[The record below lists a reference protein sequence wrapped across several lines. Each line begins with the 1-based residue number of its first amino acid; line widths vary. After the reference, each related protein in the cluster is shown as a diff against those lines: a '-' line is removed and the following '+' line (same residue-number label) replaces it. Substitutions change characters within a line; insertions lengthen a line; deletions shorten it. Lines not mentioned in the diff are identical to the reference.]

1 MDLKEHHMS
10 EDGGIFLA
18 SFLRATIEYVNSI
31 MKSDSNGGLRIVNTT
46 QYSINPMSRRVVL
59 QTKPIKVGSAAF
71 SIRFFIDKDLQMVQV
86 RLIELGD
93 DADSYKMGM
102 DLGTQ
107 YIDLDVSNVSSIETV
122 TGSRYS
128 SMTKLPETLNLIST
142 QINNGYKSVYDVVS
156 DIIRT
161 TVEYAYRAV
170 SSKQVTGNGMYP
182 LPNGMNVDY
191 IFANNGNVRCN
202 IAFGDVLARSVKLD
216 ALFI

>member
-1 MDLKEHHMS
+1 MDIKEHHMS

-31 MKSDSNGGLRIVNTT
+31 MKSDSNGGLRIINTT

-93 DADSYKMGM
+93 DVDSYKMGM

-128 SMTKLPETLNLIST
+128 SMTKLPETLNLVST

-182 LPNGMNVDY
+182 LPNGMNVEY

>member
-1 MDLKEHHMS
+1 MDIKAHHMS

-31 MKSDSNGGLRIVNTT
+31 MKSDSNGSLRIVNTT

-93 DADSYKMGM
+93 DVDSYKMGM

-107 YIDLDVSNVSSIETV
+107 YIDLDVNNVSSIETV

-128 SMTKLPETLNLIST
+128 SMTKLPESLNLIST

-182 LPNGMNVDY
+182 LPNGMNVEY

>member
-1 MDLKEHHMS
+1 MDIKEHHMS

-31 MKSDSNGGLRIVNTT
+31 MNNDGRGVNTT
-46 QYSINPMSRRVVL
+46 QYSINPMARRIVL

-71 SIRFFIDKDLQMVQV
+71 SIRFLIDKDLQMVQV

-128 SMTKLPETLNLIST
+128 SMTKLPETLNLVST

-161 TVEYAYRAV
+161 TVEYSYRAV
-170 SSKQVTGNGMYP
+170 SSKQVTSNGVFT
-182 LPNGMNVDY
+182 LPNGMTVEY
-191 IFANNGNVRCN
+191 IFANNGNVRCS
-202 IAFGDVLARSVKLD
+202 IAFGDILSRSVKLD